1 MDSEEKSGREGVR
14 VYGDL
19 RACVVRVIDGSSSGS
34 SNSRN
39 IKTVIMMIMTKY
51 RITCESAREREEER
65 EREKRSLIPCCRRE
79 SAAAAADEHS
89 NASS

>member
-1 MDSEEKSGREGVR
+1 MR

-65 EREKRSLIPCCRRE
+65 EREAIAHPLLQERVSGG
-79 SAAAAADEHS
+79 
-89 NASS
+89 SSR